1 MNDIDAFTWI
11 GLAWFVATALGLT
24 SIWRSAAHSGKSK
37 TIWTVIVLAL
47 PFLGAI
53 GWAALGRERR
63 RPR

>member
-11 GLAWFVATALGLT
+11 GLAWLVATVLALW

-47 PFLGAI
+47 PLLGAI
-53 GWAALGRERR
+53 GWAVLGRERR

>member
-11 GLAWFVATALGLT
+11 GLAWFVATALALT
-24 SIWRSAAHSGKSK
+24 SIWRSSVHSGKSK

-47 PFLGAI
+47 PLLGAI